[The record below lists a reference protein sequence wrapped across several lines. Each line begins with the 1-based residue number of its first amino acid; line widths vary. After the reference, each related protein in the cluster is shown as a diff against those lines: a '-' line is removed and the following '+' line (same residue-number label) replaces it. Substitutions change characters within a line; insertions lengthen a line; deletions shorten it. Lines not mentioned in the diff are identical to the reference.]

1 MLKKLMIGTALSAF
15 AFSGAFAQSNPSTDP
30 PANSQQQM
38 QSGSGGGSQMK
49 PSPTTGAS
57 PSVTT
62 TAPAPATTMGSGP
75 SGNRPGTTDDSL
87 KAGTED
93 KPASTGR

>member
-1 MLKKLMIGTALSAF
+1 MLKKLVIGTALSAL
-15 AFSGAFAQSNPSTDP
+15 ALSGAFAQSNPSTDP
-30 PANSQQQM
+30 PANSQQL
-38 QSGSGGGSQMK
+38 QSGSQGGSSTK

-62 TAPAPATTMGSGP
+62 TAPVTTMGSAP

-93 KPASTGR
+93 KPASSGR